1 MSQTQKLGKT
11 WKHESTK
18 YTPIQDEKS
27 SIPGTANF
35 LEPRLST
42 VDPLIQVPETLL
54 KMTAQGKN
62 SLSYKSSEG

>member
-42 VDPLIQVPETLL
+42 VEQLI
-54 KMTAQGKN
+54 
-62 SLSYKSSEG
+62 